1 VAGEHLD
8 VTTLAPQQVQL
19 PPLHDGQIRIA
30 SSPARFKV
38 VANGRRWGKT
48 MLGVWLCAKTG
59 IEGGRTW
66 WVAPTY
72 KIAREGWR
80 VLSGL
85 AAQIPG
91 AEVRRGELEVRWLS
105 GGVTQVRSADDPQ
118 SLRGAG
124 LDGVVMDEAA
134 YIQEEAWGESIR
146 PALADRRG
154 WALFI
159 STPRGKNWFYHLW
172 SKAFELDG
180 WQAWHAPTVDN
191 PFIHKDEIEAARLS
205 MGPLAFA
212 QEFEASFDV
221 MSNAVYPHFDRSI
234 HVRQLEEGTRFVDGA
249 FGADF
254 GRVHKSAA
262 VAISRDQAGRLWVR
276 AAWGRPSEDHGVALR
291 RTVADLRAQY
301 SLRRG
306 RVDPNQDVLAGLLQ
320 ANIAKSGE
328 GSRQH
333 RIDLTARLLNTFPG
347 GIVPDLKGETRGR
360 AMSYGPNAADD
371 TPGLLFVKGA
381 PGIDELCDE
390 LEAYHYEHRL
400 TDTKD
405 EMVVARINDDLVAA
419 MEYAIEELEEYQQ
432 PDYSRPLQVAGANW
446 GPVRTAR

>member
-1 VAGEHLD
+1 MP
-8 VTTLAPQQVQL
+8 APQRIQL
-19 PPLHDGQIRIA
+19 PELHSGQREIA
-30 SSPARFKV
+30 ASGARFKV
-38 VANGRRWGKT
+38 VANGRRRWGKT
-48 MLGVWLCAKTG
+48 LLGVWLCARTS

-85 AAQIPG
+85 AAQVPG
-91 AEVRRGELEVRWLS
+91 AEVRKGELEVRWAS

-134 YIQEEAWGESIR
+134 FVQEEAWSEALR
-146 PALADRRG
+146 PALADRQG
-154 WALFI
+154 WAVFI

-172 SKAFELDG
+172 NNAQGLEG
-180 WQAWHAPTVDN
+180 WQSWHAPTASN
-191 PFIHKDEIEAARLS
+191 PYIVASEIEAARLS

-221 MSNAVYPHFDRSI
+221 MSNAIYPHFDRSI
-234 HVRQLEEGTRFVDGA
+234 HVREPESSLRFTDGA
-249 FGADF
+249 FGGDF

-262 VAISRDQAGRLWVR
+262 VAVSRDQFGRLWVR
-276 AAWGRPSEDHGVALR
+276 EGWARPSDDHGDALR
-291 RTVADLRAQY
+291 RTVANLRSRYA
-301 SLRRG
+301 LRRG
-306 RVDPNQDVLAGLLQ
+306 RVDPNQDVLAGLLN

-333 RIDLTARLLNTFPG
+333 RIDLTARLLNTYPG
-347 GIVPDLKGETRGR
+347 GIVPSLTGETRGR
-360 AMSYGPNAADD
+360 ALSYGPNASDD

-390 LEAYHYEHRL
+390 LEAYHYEHRV

-405 EMVVARINDDLVAA
+405 DMIVARINDDLVAA
-419 MEYAIEELEEYQQ
+419 MEYAIEELEEYQA
-432 PDYSRPLQVAGANW
+432 PDYSQPL
-446 GPVRTAR
+446 PTTKVRW

>member
-1 VAGEHLD
+1 MRI
-8 VTTLAPQQVQL
+8 QL
-19 PPLHDGQIRIA
+19 PPLHAGQEAIA
-30 SSPARFKV
+30 QSPARFKV

-48 MLGVWLCAKTG
+48 MLGVWLCAKSG

-91 AEVRRGELEVRWLS
+91 AEVRRGELEVRWAS

-134 YIQEEAWGESIR
+134 YIQEEAWTESLR
-146 PALADRRG
+146 PALADRQG

-159 STPRGKNWFYHLW
+159 STPRGRNWFYHLW
-172 SKAFELDG
+172 SLQAPG
-180 WQAWHAPTVDN
+180 WQSWHAPTRDN
-191 PFIHKDEIEAARLS
+191 PYIAESELDAARLTMS
-205 MGPLAFA
+205 PRAYA

-221 MSNAVYPHFDRSI
+221 MSNAIYPHFDRGL
-234 HVRQLEEGTRFVDGA
+234 HVRALEDGVRFVDGA

-262 VAISRDQAGRLWVR
+262 VAVSRDNLGRLWVR
-276 AAWGRPSEDHGVALR
+276 EAWGRPSNDHGAELGRAVAAMR
-291 RTVADLRAQY
+291 SRYA
-301 SLRRG
+301 LRRG
-306 RVDPNQDVLAGLLQ
+306 RVDPNQDVLAGIVG

-333 RIDLTARLLNTFPG
+333 RIDMTARLLNVYPG
-347 GIVPDLKGETRGR
+347 GIVPSLTGETRGR
-360 AMSYGPNAADD
+360 ALSYGPNAADD
-371 TPGLLFVKGA
+371 TPGLLLVKGA

-390 LEAYHYEHRL
+390 LESYHYEHKL
-400 TDTKD
+400 TDTRD
-405 EMVVARINDDLVAA
+405 EMVVARVDDDLVAA
-419 MEYAIEELEEYQQ
+419 MEYAIEELEEHGRDTL
-432 PDYSRPLQVAGANW
+432 PDLSRPLPSVNVQWGAVKAAW
-446 GPVRTAR
+446 R